1 MGCQRAAI
9 PGAVSALRVALVL
22 LAGAAGCGGSFLK
35 ASPAAPAGADRETW
49 ERALGILR
57 DAATGRGPYRRS
69 AADSALST
77 LRVFDDRETLVAVA
91 RGADLWRAAGAV
103 AELALLDEALA
114 DVEVVLRAAGA
125 ADETVRARA
134 PEPLGL
140 LLLRRPGDPR
150 LLAALQA
157 LAGDAAGP
165 VRREAFAAL
174 RAWAEKAPPPP
185 APWLLAG
192 LHDPEGAVRA
202 AAAGALGWLLK
213 APPAAG
219 TPATGPAAELLALL
233 DDAHE
238 GARAAV
244 MRVLARTAAGR
255 TRLEPLLAAA
265 SVPTRIRAAT
275 LLGAIAHSGS
285 DARALLGD
293 LLHAA
298 DERVRR
304 AAVVSLHGI
313 ADRFEPP
320 AQDSIA
326 AALVPLLADELVA
339 NRVSAARVLLTWNLS
354 DFREP
359 ALIALRPI
367 AELDDRDALDAANA
381 LAVMDDPRGDAAL
394 IRLCGTAPD
403 ALTRAL
409 AAVDLARLDGD
420 HVLPALARAL
430 RDPDDAVRV
439 EAAGAMLRKLRPR

>member
-1 MGCQRAAI
+1 
-9 PGAVSALRVALVL
+9 VSALRIALVV

-35 ASPAAPAGADRETW
+35 PSPSVPIGADKETW
-49 ERALGILR
+49 DRALGILR
-57 DAATGRGPYRRS
+57 DAAAGRGAYRHS

-77 LRVFDDRETLVAVA
+77 LRIFNDRDTLVTVA

-103 AELALLDEALA
+103 GELAQLDAELA
-114 DVEVVLRAAGA
+114 DVEIALHVAADP
-125 ADETVRARA
+125 DETVRARA

-140 LLLRRPGDPR
+140 LLPHRAADPR
-150 LLAALQA
+150 LLATLQA
-157 LAGDAAGP
+157 LAADAAGP

-192 LHDPEGAVRA
+192 LHDEEGAVRA
-202 AAAGALGWLLK
+202 AAATTLGHLLK
-213 APPAAG
+213 SPPAAG
-219 TPATGPAAELLALL
+219 ATATGPVADLMALL
-233 DDAHE
+233 DDPHE
-238 GARAAV
+238 AARAAV
-244 MRVLARTAAGR
+244 MRALARTAAGR
-255 TRLEPLLAAA
+255 TRLEPLLT
-265 SVPTRIRAAT
+265 SPSMPTRVRAAT
-275 LLGAIAHSGS
+275 LLGAVAHTGS
-285 DARALLGD
+285 DARSLLGD

-304 AAVVSLHGI
+304 AAVVALHGI

-339 NRVSAARVLLTWNLS
+339 NRVSAARVLLTWNLP
-354 DFREP
+354 DYREP

-381 LAVMDDPRGDAAL
+381 LAAMDDPRGDGAL
-394 IRLCGTAPD
+394 IRLCGTAPESS
-403 ALTRAL
+403 TRAL
-409 AAVDLARLDGD
+409 AALYLSRVDGD

-430 RDPDDAVRV
+430 HDPDDAVRV
-439 EAAGAMLRKLRPR
+439 EAAAAMLRKLRPR